1 MQVNQIYEIMNTVT
15 SELLGE
21 TAVVNEDLSNIV
33 DLGKSF
39 ENAAGL
45 DNYVK
50 ALNDV
55 VGKMVFVNKVYK
67 GRAPSVLMDGWEY
80 GSILEKITAEL
91 PEATENESWELSNG
105 ASYDPNIFYKPSVS
119 VKCYNER
126 VTFEIPISITQK
138 QVKESFNSAVQLNAF
153 ISMLYTAVENAM
165 TLKIDNLIMR
175 TINNFSAETIAN
187 AYSSTDYTGV
197 GDTRAVNLLALYN
210 ATVDTAITAA
220 EALKTPD
227 FLKFASETILNY
239 VDRMQSYSTLFNI
252 GEKPKFTPK
261 DLLHVV
267 LLSEFKH
274 ASDVYLQSGTY
285 NEQFTALPEA
295 ELVPFWQGSG
305 TDYSF
310 ENASKIYVK
319 TSGNNTVTASG
330 ILGVMF
336 DRDALGVSNIE
347 RRVTSQFNPKG
358 DFYNE
363 WHKFEAGYFN
373 DQNENFVV
381 FFIANQQG
389 V

>member
-80 GSILEKITAEL
+80 GSILERITAEL

>member
-1 MQVNQIYEIMNTVT
+1 MKVSQIYEIMNTVT

-33 DLGKSF
+33 DLGNSF
-39 ENAAGL
+39 ENVAGL

-91 PEATENESWELSNG
+91 PEATENETWELSNG

-119 VKCYNER
+119 VKCYNQR
-126 VTFEIPISITQK
+126 ITFEIPISITQK

-153 ISMLYTAVENAM
+153 ISMIYTAIENSM
-165 TLKIDNLIMR
+165 TLKIDKLIMM
-175 TINNFSAETIAN
+175 TINNFSAETIKN
-187 AYSSTDYTGV
+187 AYASTDYTGV

-210 ATVDTAITAA
+210 ATVDTAITADD
-220 EALKTPD
+220 ALKTAD
-227 FLKFASETILNY
+227 FLKFASETIMNY
-239 VDRMQSYSTLFNI
+239 VDRIQTYSTLFNI
-252 GEKPKFTPK
+252 AGKPRFTSK
-261 DLLHVV
+261 DMLHVV

-285 NEQFTALPEA
+285 NEQFTALPES
-295 ELVPFWQGSG
+295 ELIPFWQGSG

-310 ENASKIYVK
+310 ASASKIDVK
-319 TSGNNTVTASG
+319 TSGNNTVSATG
-330 ILGVMF
+330 IIGVMF
-336 DRDALGVSNIE
+336 DRDSLGVSNVE
-347 RRVTSQFNPKG
+347 RRVTSQYNPKG

-381 FFIANQQG
+381 FFIA
-389 V
+389 

>member
-1 MQVNQIYEIMNTVT
+1 MKVSQIYEIMNTVT

-55 VGKMVFVNKVYK
+55 VGKMVFVNRVYK
-67 GRAPSVLMDGWEY
+67 GRATSVLMDGWEY

-91 PEATENESWELSNG
+91 PEATENETWELSNG
-105 ASYDPNIFYKPSVS
+105 ASYDPNIFYKPSIS
-119 VKCYNER
+119 VKCYNQR
-126 VTFEIPISITQK
+126 ITFEIPISITQK

-153 ISMLYTAVENAM
+153 ISMVYTAIENSM
-165 TLKIDNLIMR
+165 TLKIDKLIMM
-175 TINNFSAETIAN
+175 TINNFSAETIKN
-187 AYSSTDYTGV
+187 AYAATDYTGA

-210 ATVDTAITAA
+210 DTVDTAITAD
-220 EALKTPD
+220 EALKTAD
-227 FLKFASETILNY
+227 FLKFASETIMNY
-239 VDRMQSYSTLFNI
+239 VDRIQTYSTLFNI
-252 GEKPKFTPK
+252 AGKPRFTSK
-261 DLLHVV
+261 DMLHVV

-285 NEQFTALPEA
+285 NEQFTALPES
-295 ELVPFWQGSG
+295 ELIPFWQGSG

-310 ENASKIYVK
+310 ANASKIDVK
-319 TSGNNTVTASG
+319 TSGNHTVSATG
-330 ILGVMF
+330 IIGVMF
-336 DRDALGVSNIE
+336 DREALGVSNVE
-347 RRVTSQFNPKG
+347 RRVTSQYNPKG

-381 FFIANQQG
+381 FFVA
-389 V
+389 